1 MEILSGL
8 SQGFDV
14 ALNPWNLLYV
24 LIGVFLGTLIGAL
37 PGFGP
42 APAIALLLPF
52 SFSLPPEGAII
63 MLAGIYYGAMYG
75 GRVPAILLRL
85 PGDAA
90 HVVTTIDGYPLA
102 QQGRAGAALTITA
115 IGSFIGGTVA
125 IIGLTLFAPILAE
138 FATRFGP
145 HEFFALTLA
154 GLLLITSLGT
164 KSVWRSLTVA
174 GIGLLLAT
182 VGQDPIIG
190 VPRFTFGVT
199 DLLSGLDLV
208 AIAIGL
214 FGIGEIIYNSE
225 QQGEEDRGGAS
236 QVSSIWP
243 SREEWIHSR
252 LAIVR
257 GSFIGFVLGL
267 LPGGGGVIS
276 SLTSY
281 GIEKRVAKEPERFGQ
296 GAIEGVAGPDTAD
309 NSSSMSAF
317 IPLLTLGIPPNV
329 VMALIFGALL
339 IQGVTPGPLL
349 IENNPEVFWGV
360 IASMYIGN
368 IFLVLLNVPLIGLFV
383 KIVQIPRSILSAG
396 IILLIMVGVYSLNNS
411 VFDLGVALVF
421 GIVGYVM
428 KKSGYEP
435 GPLVLAFVLGPIME
449 SAFRR
454 SMVISNGDLTS
465 LFTRPLSGTIFALIV
480 VFIVVYV
487 SRILLAQRGGQD

>member
-8 SQGFDV
+8 SQGFEV

-24 LIGVFLGTLIGAL
+24 LLGVFLGTVIGAL

-75 GRVPAILLRL
+75 GRIPAILLRL

-125 IIGLTLFAPILAE
+125 IIGLTLFAPLLAG

-182 VGQDPIIG
+182 VGQDPIVG

-225 QQGEEDRGGAS
+225 QQDETNWGAS

-243 SREEWIHSR
+243 SGEEWARSR
-252 LAIVR
+252 PAIIR

-339 IQGVTPGPLL
+339 IQGITPGPLL
-349 IENNPEVFWGV
+349 IQNNPEVFWGV

-411 VFDLGVALVF
+411 VFDLWVALAF
-421 GIVGYVM
+421 GIIGYVM
-428 KKSGYEP
+428 KKSGFEP

-449 SAFRR
+449 AAFRR

-480 VFIVVYV
+480 VFIVIYGA
-487 SRILLAQRGGQD
+487 RMIFARHREQN

>member
-1 MEILSGL
+1 M
-8 SQGFDV
+8 
-14 ALNPWNLLYV
+14 
-24 LIGVFLGTLIGAL
+24 
-37 PGFGP
+37 
-42 APAIALLLPF
+42 
-52 SFSLPPEGAII
+52 
-63 MLAGIYYGAMYG
+63 
-75 GRVPAILLRL
+75 
-85 PGDAA
+85 
-90 HVVTTIDGYPLA
+90 
-102 QQGRAGAALTITA
+102 
-115 IGSFIGGTVA
+115 A
-125 IIGLTLFAPILAE
+125 IIGLTLFAPLLAG

-182 VGQDPIIG
+182 VGQDPIVG

-225 QQGEEDRGGAS
+225 QQDETNWGAS

-243 SREEWIHSR
+243 SGEEWARSR
-252 LAIVR
+252 PAIIR

-339 IQGVTPGPLL
+339 IQGITPGPLL
-349 IENNPEVFWGV
+349 IQNNPEVFWGV

-368 IFLVLLNVPLIGLFV
+368 IFLVLLNIPLIGLFV

-411 VFDLGVALVF
+411 VFDLWVALAF
-421 GIVGYVM
+421 GIIGYVM
-428 KKSGYEP
+428 KKSGFEP

-449 SAFRR
+449 AAFRR

-480 VFIVVYV
+480 VFIVIYV
-487 SRILLAQRGGQD
+487 ARMLFARHREQN

>member
-8 SQGFDV
+8 AQGFDV
-14 ALNPWNLLYV
+14 ALNPWNVLYV
-24 LIGVFLGTLIGAL
+24 LIGVFLGTVIGAL

-102 QQGRAGAALTITA
+102 QQGRAGAALSITA

-125 IIGLTLFAPILAE
+125 IIGLTLFAPLLAG

-225 QQGEEDRGGAS
+225 QQDEANWGTS

-243 SREEWIHSR
+243 SGEDWARSR
-252 LAIVR
+252 PAIAR
-257 GSFIGFVLGL
+257 GSFIGFILGL

-281 GIEKRVAKEPERFGQ
+281 GIEKRVAREPERFGQ

-329 VMALIFGALL
+329 IMALIFGALL
-339 IQGVTPGPLL
+339 IQGITPGPLL
-349 IENNPEVFWGV
+349 IQSNPEIFWGV

-368 IFLVLLNVPLIGLFV
+368 IILVLLNVPLIGLFV

-396 IILLIMVGVYSLNNS
+396 IVVLIMVGVYSLNNS
-411 VFDLGVALVF
+411 MFDLWVALAF
-421 GIVGYVM
+421 GVIGYVM
-428 KKSGYEP
+428 KKTGFEP

-449 SAFRR
+449 AAFRR

-465 LFTRPLSGTIFALIV
+465 LLTRPLSGTIFALIAI
-480 VFIVVYV
+480 FIVVYV
-487 SRILLAQRGGQD
+487 ARVLFAQREVQN

>member
-8 SQGFDV
+8 AQGFDV
-14 ALNPWNLLYV
+14 ALNPWNVLYV
-24 LIGVFLGTLIGAL
+24 LIGVFLGTVIGAL

-102 QQGRAGAALTITA
+102 QQGRAGAALSITA

-125 IIGLTLFAPILAE
+125 IIGLTLFAPLLAG

-225 QQGEEDRGGAS
+225 QRDEANWGAS
-236 QVSSIWP
+236 QISSIWP
-243 SREEWIHSR
+243 SGEEWARSR
-252 LAIVR
+252 PAIAR

-281 GIEKRVAKEPERFGQ
+281 GIEKRVAREPERFGQ

-329 VMALIFGALL
+329 IMALIFGALL
-339 IQGVTPGPLL
+339 IQGITPGPLL
-349 IENNPEVFWGV
+349 IQSNPEIFWGV

-368 IFLVLLNVPLIGLFV
+368 IILVLLNVPLIGLFV

-396 IILLIMVGVYSLNNS
+396 IVVLIMVGVYSLNNS
-411 VFDLGVALVF
+411 MFDLWVALAF
-421 GIVGYVM
+421 GVIGYVM
-428 KKSGYEP
+428 KKTGFEP

-449 SAFRR
+449 AAFRR

-465 LFTRPLSGTIFALIV
+465 LLTRPLSGTIFALIAI
-480 VFIVVYV
+480 FIVVYV
-487 SRILLAQRGGQD
+487 ARVLFAQREVQN